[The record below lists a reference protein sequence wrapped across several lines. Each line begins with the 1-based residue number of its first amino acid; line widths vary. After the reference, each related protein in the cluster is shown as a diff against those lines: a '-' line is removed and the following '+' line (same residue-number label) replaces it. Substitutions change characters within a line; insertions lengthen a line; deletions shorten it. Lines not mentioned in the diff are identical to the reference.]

1 VIKTQLSQ
9 ANMATWPQ
17 QVVFSPGVSRRPVT
31 LDDNMTWVPLME
43 ITEVTLILALEIPSS
58 FYTQDEKN
66 LSQVTLVVLDLFT
79 TCL

>member
-1 VIKTQLSQ
+1 MIKTQLSQ

-17 QVVFSPGVSRRPVT
+17 QDFFSPGVSKRPVT
-31 LDDNMTWVPLME
+31 LEDNMTWVPLVE
-43 ITEVTLILALEIPSS
+43 IIEVTLILAPEIPSS
-58 FYTQDEKN
+58 FYTQDEKS